1 MVTMVTDAL
10 VNTMVT
16 MQVTN
21 ALVITM
27 VTMVT
32 NALVITMVTMV
43 SKAIFT
49 VVTFHGMKKVRV
61 VTLVIYHDNHG
72 DH

>member
-16 MQVTN
+16 MQ
-21 ALVITM
+21 
-27 VTMVT
+27 VT